1 MTTTPN
7 FRMFVSKKGL
17 DLIKFYESF
26 APNWYV
32 CPSGKTTIGYGHVKL
47 KKDTFATPITEA
59 FAIALLS
66 QDCLIA
72 ENAVRERV
80 SIALTQGQFD
90 ALVSFTFNAGVGNFK
105 ASTLLRML
113 NAGDIQ
119 GAANQFDR
127 WVFGTVKGKKVK
139 LNGLVKRRAEEKQ
152 LFLG

>member
-7 FRMFVSKKGL
+7 FRMFVSEKGL

-26 APNWYV
+26 EPNWYV

-47 KKDTFATPITEA
+47 KKDVFSEPITEE
-59 FAIALLS
+59 FAVALLN

-80 SIALTQGQFD
+80 SIPLTQGQFD
-90 ALVSFTFNAGVGNFK
+90 ALVSFAFNAGVGNFK

-127 WVFGTVKGKKVK
+127 WVFGTANGKKVR
-139 LNGLVKRRAEEKQ
+139 LNGLVKRRAEEKK